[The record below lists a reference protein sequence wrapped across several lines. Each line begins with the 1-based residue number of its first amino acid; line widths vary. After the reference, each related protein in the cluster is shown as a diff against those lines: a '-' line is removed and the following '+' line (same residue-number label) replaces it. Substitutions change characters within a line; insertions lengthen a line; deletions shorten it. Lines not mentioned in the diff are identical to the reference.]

1 MGPRT
6 PSALS
11 RFWDAWK
18 RVARKIGAFQA
29 RVVLLVFYFLIL
41 WPFALAVKWGS
52 DPLEIKPKTP
62 KRWRPKAHEDGSAM
76 ARAMR
81 QS

>member
-1 MGPRT
+1 MPG
-6 PSALS
+6 ALG

-18 RVARKIGAFQA
+18 RVARKIGGFQA
-29 RVVLLVFYFLIL
+29 RVVLFAFYFLIF

-52 DPLEIKPKTP
+52 DPLKIKPSTP
-62 KRWRPKAHEDGSAM
+62 KRWQPRARQEGSAM
-76 ARAMR
+76 ERAVR

>member
-1 MGPRT
+1 MKRAMATLWAG
-6 PSALS
+6 
-11 RFWDAWK
+11 WK

-29 RVVLLVFYFLIL
+29 RVILALFYFLAF
-41 WPFALAVKWGS
+41 WPFALAVGWGS

-62 KRWRPKAHEDGSAM
+62 KGWRPRAPETGSPM
-76 ARAMR
+76 DRALR